1 MRSKSSDRVQRDQKT
16 IALYFPSLHGGGA
29 ERVMLT
35 LAYGF
40 TQEGFPVDLVLAR
53 AEGPYLSQL
62 PDNARL
68 IDLKSSSVTGSLP
81 GLISYLKRE
90 KPQVLLS
97 TLAHSNIAAL
107 WAKKISGVRIRLTI
121 REANMI
127 TESTS
132 NALSFKD
139 RIMPFLMRF
148 CYPWADSII
157 AVSKGVADDLVET
170 VKVPSGK
177 VRVIYNPIDLEYI
190 AQKAGEP
197 LYHPWFVN
205 KKIPVIIG
213 VGRLTAAKDFS
224 TLLRAFAIVRKQLVS
239 RLVILG
245 EGPERRK
252 LENIIKELGL
262 DKDAVLLGYA
272 DNPFTYMH
280 RSSVFVLSSAWEGLP
295 NVLIQAIAL
304 GTPVVAT
311 DCPSGPAEIL
321 ENGAYGPLVPVG
333 DIQAL
338 AGAIISVLGLPVK
351 PEDLKKRAL
360 AFSSERICKEYLEVI
375 L

>member
-1 MRSKSSDRVQRDQKT
+1 MQRKHEK
-16 IALYFPSLHGGGA
+16 IALYCPSLCGGGA

-40 TQEGFPVDLVLAR
+40 VQEGFPVDLVLAR

-62 PDNARL
+62 PDNTRL

-81 GLISYLKRE
+81 GLIRYLKRE
-90 KPQVLLS
+90 KPQALLS
-97 TLAHSNIAAL
+97 TPAHSNIAAL
-107 WAKKISGVRIRLTI
+107 WAKKLSGAPIRLTI

-127 TESTS
+127 TESAS
-132 NALSFKD
+132 NALCLKD
-139 RIMPFLMRF
+139 RFMPWLMRYF
-148 CYPWADSII
+148 YPWADSII
-157 AVSKGVADDLVET
+157 AVSRGVADDLVET

-177 VRVIYNPIDLEYI
+177 VRVIYNPVDLEYI
-190 AQKAGEP
+190 AQKAEKP

-205 KKIPVIIG
+205 KKIPVILG

-224 TLLRAFAIVRKQLVS
+224 TLIKAFAIVRRQLVS
-239 RLVILG
+239 RLMILG

-321 ENGAYGPLVPVG
+321 DNGAYGPLVPVG

-338 AGAIISVLGLPVK
+338 ARAIVFALGSPVST
-351 PEDLKKRAL
+351 EILKRRAL
-360 AFSSERICKEYLEVI
+360 AFSFSHICKEYLEVI